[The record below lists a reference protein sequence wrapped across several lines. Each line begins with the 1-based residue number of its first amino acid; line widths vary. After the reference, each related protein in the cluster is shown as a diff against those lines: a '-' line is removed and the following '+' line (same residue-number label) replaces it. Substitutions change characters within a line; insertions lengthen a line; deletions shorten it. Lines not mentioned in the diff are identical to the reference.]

1 MKPKLFKP
9 TEKETKEAATRL
21 VKQPNAT
28 LGNIPIYLTD
38 DQIEKVRNLQRIIKQ
53 NQTKQ
58 P

>member
-9 TEKETKEAATRL
+9 TQKETKEAAIRL
-21 VKQPNAT
+21 VKQSNAM

-38 DQIEKVRNLQRIIKQ
+38 EQIEKVRNLQRIIKA